1 MPSPNTHR
9 SAVAIAACTF
19 AVQAAGAAD
28 GLMRRV
34 QYFPAGEFRS
44 GDTRPD
50 DVPAWRIDAAS
61 AARVIE
67 RFNARLARKPL
78 VIDYEHQTLHKEK
91 NGQPAPAAGWPKS
104 LEWVE
109 GEGLFGMV
117 EMTARAAAAIDG
129 KEYLYFSP
137 VFAYSKTDGTVLEI
151 LMGAL
156 TNDPGIQG
164 MQPLS
169 LMAAATAA
177 FLPSLDLP
185 QEPSVNPLLKALLA
199 ALGLPETTTEEEAT
213 AALTALGPLQ
223 PLQAR
228 ANLATAACTALQ
240 LPADATAE
248 AVTAACT
255 SLRKATPATP
265 DPAKYVPIEAVTTLQ
280 GQVAALTARQH
291 EADVDALVKPAL
303 ADGRLLPA
311 MESWARD
318 LGKKDMAA
326 LTAFLDKAQ
335 PIAALTS
342 TQTGGLPPSGTAKGD
357 AHLSAAELAV
367 CTAMGLTPEQYKAGA
382 VAAAASV

>member
-9 SAVAIAACTF
+9 SAVAVAACTF
-19 AVQAAGAAD
+19 AVQAAGAGA

-44 GDTRPD
+44 GDVRPA

-67 RFNARLARKPL
+67 RFNARMARKPL
-78 VIDYEHQTLHKEK
+78 VVDYEHQSLHKEK

-109 GEGLFGMV
+109 GEGLFGTV
-117 EMTARAAAAIDG
+117 EMTARAAAAIDA
-129 KEYLYFSP
+129 KEYLSFSP
-137 VFAYSKTDGTVLEI
+137 VFAYSPADGTVLEI

-156 TNDPGIQG
+156 TNDPGIER

-177 FLPSLDLP
+177 FLPSLDQP
-185 QEPSVNPLLKALLA
+185 QEHPVNPLLKALLA
-199 ALGLPETTTEEEAT
+199 ALGMPETTTEEAAT

-228 ANLATAACTALQ
+228 ASVATAACTALQ
-240 LPADATAE
+240 LPADASAE
-248 AVTAACT
+248 VITAACT
-255 SLRKATPATP
+255 SLRTGQA
-265 DPAKYVPIEAVTTLQ
+265 DPARFVPVETVTQLQ
-280 GQVAALTARQH
+280 SQIAALTARQMA
-291 EADVDALVKPAL
+291 ADVDALVKPAL

-311 MESWARD
+311 MEDWARN
-318 LGKKDMAA
+318 LGKTNVAA
-326 LTAFLDKAQ
+326 LTSYLAAAQ
-335 PIAALTS
+335 PIAALTG
-342 TQTGGLPPSGTAKGD
+342 TQTQGLPPSGTAKGD
-357 AHLSAAELAV
+357 AQLSAAELAV

-382 VAAAASV
+382 AAIATSAAA

>member
-1 MPSPNTHR
+1 MPSPNTPR
-9 SAVAIAACTF
+9 SAVAVAACTF
-19 AVQAAGAAD
+19 AVQAAGAGA

-44 GDTRPD
+44 GDVRPA

-67 RFNARLARKPL
+67 RFNARMARKPL
-78 VIDYEHQTLHKEK
+78 VVDYEHQSLHKEK

-109 GEGLFGMV
+109 GEGLFGTV
-117 EMTARAAAAIDG
+117 EMTARAAAAIDA

-137 VFAYSKTDGTVLEI
+137 VFAYSPADGTVLEI

-156 TNDPGIQG
+156 TNDPGIER

-177 FLPSLDLP
+177 FLPSLDQP
-185 QEPSVNPLLKALLA
+185 QEHPVNPLLKALLA
-199 ALGLPETTTEEEAT
+199 ALGMPETTTEEAAT

-228 ANLATAACTALQ
+228 ASVATAACTALQ
-240 LPADATAE
+240 LPADASAE
-248 AVTAACT
+248 VITAACT
-255 SLRKATPATP
+255 SLRTGQA
-265 DPAKYVPIEAVTTLQ
+265 DPARFVPVETVTQLQ
-280 GQVAALTARQH
+280 SQIAALTARQMA
-291 EADVDALVKPAL
+291 ADVDALVKPAL

-311 MESWARD
+311 MEDWARN
-318 LGKKDMAA
+318 LGKTNVAA
-326 LTAFLDKAQ
+326 LTSYLAAAQ
-335 PIAALTS
+335 PIAALTG
-342 TQTGGLPPSGTAKGD
+342 TQTQGLPPSGTAKGD
-357 AHLSAAELAV
+357 AQLSAAELAV

-382 VAAAASV
+382 AAIATSAAA

>member
-9 SAVAIAACTF
+9 SAVAVAACTF
-19 AVQAAGAAD
+19 AVQAAGAGA

-44 GDTRPD
+44 GDVRPA

-67 RFNARLARKPL
+67 RFNARMARKPL
-78 VIDYEHQTLHKEK
+78 VVDYEHQSLHKEK

-109 GEGLFGMV
+109 GEGLFGTV
-117 EMTARAAAAIDG
+117 EMTARAAAAIDA

-137 VFAYSKTDGTVLEI
+137 VFAYSPADGTVLEI

-156 TNDPGIQG
+156 TNDPGIER

-177 FLPSLDLP
+177 FLPSLDQP
-185 QEPSVNPLLKALLA
+185 QEHPVNPLLKALLA
-199 ALGLPETTTEEEAT
+199 ALGMPETTTEEAAT

-228 ANLATAACTALQ
+228 ASVATAACTALQ
-240 LPADATAE
+240 LPADASAE
-248 AVTAACT
+248 VITAACT
-255 SLRKATPATP
+255 SLRTGQA
-265 DPAKYVPIEAVTTLQ
+265 DPARFVPVETVTQLQ
-280 GQVAALTARQH
+280 SQIAALTARQMA
-291 EADVDALVKPAL
+291 ADVDALVKPAL

-311 MESWARD
+311 MEDWARN
-318 LGKKDMAA
+318 LGKTNVAA
-326 LTAFLDKAQ
+326 LTSYLAAAQ
-335 PIAALTS
+335 PIAALTG
-342 TQTGGLPPSGTAKGD
+342 TQTQGLPPSGTAKGD
-357 AHLSAAELAV
+357 AQLSAAELAV

-382 VAAAASV
+382 AAIATSAAA

>member
-1 MPSPNTHR
+1 
-9 SAVAIAACTF
+9 
-19 AVQAAGAAD
+19 
-28 GLMRRV
+28 MRRV

-44 GDTRPD
+44 GDVRPA

-67 RFNARLARKPL
+67 RFNARMARKPL
-78 VIDYEHQTLHKEK
+78 VVDYEHQSLHKEK

-109 GEGLFGMV
+109 GEGLFGTV
-117 EMTARAAAAIDG
+117 EMTARAAAAIDA

-137 VFAYSKTDGTVLEI
+137 VFAYSPADGTVLEI

-156 TNDPGIQG
+156 TNDPGIER

-177 FLPSLDLP
+177 FLPSLDQP
-185 QEPSVNPLLKALLA
+185 QEHPVNPLLKALLA
-199 ALGLPETTTEEEAT
+199 ALGMPETTTEEAAT

-228 ANLATAACTALQ
+228 ASVATAACTALQ
-240 LPADATAE
+240 LPADASAE
-248 AVTAACT
+248 VITAACT
-255 SLRKATPATP
+255 SLRTGQA
-265 DPAKYVPIEAVTTLQ
+265 DPARFVPVETVTQLQ
-280 GQVAALTARQH
+280 SQIAALTARQMA
-291 EADVDALVKPAL
+291 ADVDALVKPAL

-311 MESWARD
+311 MEDWARN
-318 LGKKDMAA
+318 LGKTNVAA
-326 LTAFLDKAQ
+326 LTSYLAAAQ
-335 PIAALTS
+335 PIAALTG
-342 TQTGGLPPSGTAKGD
+342 TQTQGLPPSGTAKGD
-357 AHLSAAELAV
+357 AQLSAAELAV

-382 VAAAASV
+382 AAIATSAAA

>member
-1 MPSPNTHR
+1 MPSPNIHR
-9 SAVAIAACTF
+9 SAVAVAACTF

-28 GLMRRV
+28 GLLRRV

-44 GDTRPD
+44 GDIRPE

-61 AARVIE
+61 AAKVIE
-67 RFNARLARKPL
+67 RFKARRKPL
-78 VIDYEHQTLHKEK
+78 VVDYEHQTIHKEQ

-104 LEWVE
+104 MEWVE

-137 VFAYSKTDGTVLEI
+137 VFAYSKVDGTVLEV
-151 LMGAL
+151 LMGAI

-177 FLPSLDLP
+177 FLPSLDLS

-199 ALGLPETTTEEEAT
+199 SLGLPETTTEDAAV
-213 AALTALGPLQ
+213 AALNALGPLQ
-223 PLQAR
+223 ALQAR
-228 ANLATAACTALQ
+228 AATAVAACTALS
-240 LPADATAE
+240 LPQDATAD

-255 SLRKATPATP
+255 GLRTAGTP
-265 DPAKYVPIEAVTTLQ
+265 DPAKYVSVSVVEELKTS
-280 GQVAALTARQH
+280 VAALSAQSLARQ
-291 EADVDALVKPAL
+291 VDDLVNPAL

-311 MESWARD
+311 QEKWARE
-318 LGKKDMAA
+318 LGASNVAA
-326 LTAFLDKAQ
+326 LTSYLQTAQ
-335 PIAALTS
+335 PIAALKG
-342 TQTGGLPPSGTAKGD
+342 TQTGGTPPAATSKGD
-357 AHLSAAELAV
+357 AQLTASELAV

-382 VAAAASV
+382 SA